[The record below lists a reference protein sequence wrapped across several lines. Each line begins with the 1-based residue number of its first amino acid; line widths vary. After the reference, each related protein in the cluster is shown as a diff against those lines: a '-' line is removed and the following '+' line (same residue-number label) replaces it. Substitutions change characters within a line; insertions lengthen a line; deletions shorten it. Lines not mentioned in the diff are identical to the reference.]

1 MKLHNA
7 VVGMKVQAKRAC
19 HGYMDEFIREGLI
32 CTINQIDKHASELGY
47 ELRLMHPD
55 IDRGYAWVNA
65 SDVRRYKEE
74 VPVLQVPEEPL
85 KFLTKGTRVQV
96 KNTLEGQWCEKLQEG
111 DIYILQDDESVS
123 SDGLY
128 RRINVKAVDAPTFWC
143 TQPEYFEVL
152 PDEVPEEPQD
162 DIKVGDSVLVGA
174 EGAGNN
180 CVLKEYAGLVCSVV
194 DASRRDG
201 CVEISHPSV
210 MGGNKYTSRKKYLT
224 KVTPKPKPKT
234 LTLQD
239 IRVGDW
245 VVCSDDRYGLTKG
258 VAYEVLRV
266 HSDDGLYVSNPEHE
280 VWVTGYA
287 TRVHYFNKVLR
298 EINDAASRVVESGSE
313 STCRSEP

>member
-7 VVGMKVQAKRAC
+7 VVGMEVQVKRAC
-19 HGYMDEFIREGLI
+19 HGFSNEFIRKGLI
-32 CTINQIDKHASELGY
+32 CAISQIDAHSSELGY

-65 SDVRRYKEE
+65 SDVRQYKEE
-74 VPVLQVPEEPL
+74 VPVVQVPEEPL
-85 KFLTKGTRVQV
+85 KLLTKGTRVQV
-96 KNTLEGQWCEKLQEG
+96 KNTLEGEYCEKLQEG
-111 DIYILQDDESVS
+111 DIYILQYDEDVS

-128 RRINVKAVDAPTFWC
+128 RRIGVKAVDAPTFWS
-143 TQPEYFEVL
+143 TQSKYFEVL

-174 EGAGNN
+174 EGAGNSF
-180 CVLKEYAGLVCSVV
+180 VLKEYAGLVCSVV
-194 DASRRDG
+194 GTSHSAD
-201 CVEISHPSV
+201 CVKISHPSV
-210 MGGNKYTSRKKYLT
+210 MGGNRYTSLKKHLT
-224 KVTPKPKPKT
+224 KVTPKPKA

-239 IRVGDW
+239 IQVGGW

-258 VAYEVLRV
+258 VAYEVLGV

-287 TRVHYFNKVLR
+287 TRVQYFNKVLR
-298 EINDAASRVVESGSE
+298 EVNDATPRVVKSGSE
-313 STCRSEP
+313 STCRSE